1 MNDLFNRKDILTIAT
16 ADKAVIGTKGFFGD
30 NLNNIID
37 AVKQNKIRTLSY
49 VDMLATYN
57 FWSNEEMNY
66 MFFLPLDKVNVNNVN
81 NVKKSSYRQ
90 LNNIDELFNFLIP
103 NFDAVSYDT
112 YEKAELTLRRM
123 YELKSKRTG
132 NMCYKRF
139 SQLCLTKEG
148 DIILDGRDLKHF
160 FKNYEIKKDGEFVPF
175 GILEK

>member
-30 NLNNIID
+30 NLKEIID

-66 MFFLPLDKVNVNNVN
+66 MFFLPLDKVNNVN

-103 NFDAVSYDT
+103 EFDAVSYDT

-132 NMCYKRF
+132 HICYKRF
-139 SQLCLTKEG
+139 SQIYLS
-148 DIILDGRDLKHF
+148 DNYIRLDECNLEHL
-160 FKNYEIKKDGEFVPF
+160 FKIYEIKKDGEFVPF
-175 GILEK
+175 GIEE

>member
-1 MNDLFNRKDILTIAT
+1 MTDLFNRKDILTIAT

-30 NLNNIID
+30 SLNNIID
-37 AVKQNKIRTLSY
+37 AIKQNKIRTLSY

-66 MFFLPLDKVNVNNVN
+66 MFFLPLDKVNV
-81 NVKKSSYRQ
+81 KKSSYRQ

-103 NFDAVSYDT
+103 DFDADTYDT

-123 YELKSKRTG
+123 YELKSKQTG

-160 FKNYEIKKDGEFVPF
+160 FKNYEIKKDGDFVPF

>member
-57 FWSNEEMNY
+57 FWSNEKMNY
-66 MFFLPLDKVNVNNVN
+66 MFFLPADKVKGKLREK
-81 NVKKSSYRQ
+81 VKEPVYRPIKT
-90 LNNIDELFNFLIP
+90 IDELFNFL
-103 NFDAVSYDT
+103 VSSVVVDDYN
-112 YEKAELTLRRM
+112 TLDKVGVIFSSVF
-123 YELKSKRTG
+123 ELKGKNSRYIHFRK
-132 NMCYKRF
+132 F
-139 SQLCLTKEG
+139 SRIYSTNNAVV
-148 DIILDGRDLKHF
+148 LDDCTLEYYF
-160 FKNYEIKKDGEFVPF
+160 QNFEIKKDGEFVPF

>member
-1 MNDLFNRKDILTIAT
+1 MTDLFNRKDILTIAT

-66 MFFLPLDKVNVNNVN
+66 MFFLPLDKVNKVN
-81 NVKKSSYRQ
+81 NVKNKEPVYRP
-90 LNNIDELFNFLIP
+90 IKTIEELFNFLIP
-103 NFDAVSYDT
+103 YFDADIHDT

-123 YELKSKRTG
+123 YELKSKQTG
-132 NMCYKRF
+132 NICYKRF
-139 SQLCLTKEG
+139 SQIYIS
-148 DIILDGRDLKHF
+148 DDYIRLDEFNLEHL
-160 FKNYEIKKDGEFVPF
+160 FKIYEIKKDGGFVPF

>member
-16 ADKAVIGTKGFFGD
+16 ADKDVIGTKGFFGD

-37 AVKQNKIRTLSY
+37 AIKQNKIRTLSY

-66 MFFLPLDKVNVNNVN
+66 MFFLPLDKVNKVN
-81 NVKKSSYRQ
+81 NVKNKEPVYRPIKT
-90 LNNIDELFNFLIP
+90 IDELFNFLIP
-103 NFDAVSYDT
+103 YFDADIHDT
-112 YEKAELTLRRM
+112 CEKAELTLRRM

-148 DIILDGRDLKHF
+148 DIILDGYDLKHF

>member
-66 MFFLPLDKVNVNNVN
+66 MFFLPLDKVNKVN
-81 NVKKSSYRQ
+81 NVKNKEPVYRPIKT
-90 LNNIDELFNFLIP
+90 IDELFNFLIP
-103 NFDAVSYDT
+103 YFDANIHDT
-112 YEKAELTLRRM
+112 HEKVELTLRRM
-123 YELKSKRTG
+123 YELKSKQTG
-132 NMCYKRF
+132 NICYKRF

-160 FKNYEIKKDGEFVPF
+160 FKNYEIKRDGEWVPF

>member
-66 MFFLPLDKVNVNNVN
+66 MFFLPLDKVNKVN
-81 NVKKSSYRQ
+81 NVKNKEPVYRPIK
-90 LNNIDELFNFLIP
+90 NIDELFSFLIP
-103 NFDAVSYDT
+103 NFDADIHNT
-112 YEKAELTLRRM
+112 YEKVDLTLRRM
-123 YELKSKRTG
+123 YELKDKLTG
-132 NMCYKRF
+132 NICYRRF
-139 SQLCLTKEG
+139 SQIYLS
-148 DIILDGRDLKHF
+148 DNYIRLDEYNLEHLF
-160 FKNYEIKKDGEFVPF
+160 ENYEIKINDEFVPF

>member
-30 NLNNIID
+30 NLKEIID
-37 AVKQNKIRTLSY
+37 AVKQNKIRTLSD

-66 MFFLPLDKVNVNNVN
+66 MFFLPADKVKNKEPV
-81 NVKKSSYRQ
+81 YRPIKT
-90 LNNIDELFNFLIP
+90 IDELFNFLIP
-103 NFDAVSYDT
+103 DFDAVSYDT
-112 YEKAELTLRRM
+112 YEKAELALRRM
-123 YELKSKRTG
+123 YELKSKQTG
-132 NMCYKRF
+132 NICYRRF

-160 FKNYEIKKDGEFVPF
+160 FENYEIKKDGEFVPF
-175 GILEK
+175 DIMEK